1 MKIFQYLLATF
12 VASFMLVGC
21 VSKSHLAKKEVSDN
35 AKLFNKPSNEKAGLY
50 IYRESGI
57 VGSLT
62 RKNLYIDDRFIAES
76 SPNMFFYVEVD
87 GDKEYKIST
96 ESEFSN
102 NDIILKIDKNK
113 LYFINQYI
121 RGGVF
126 NRGANLKIIDEK
138 VAKKA
143 ILNPNMELGNTFK

>member
-1 MKIFQYLLATF
+1 MKIFKYLLVTV

-35 AKLFNKPSNEKAGLY
+35 AKLFNKPSDEKAGLY

-96 ESEFSN
+96 ESVLSPNHIF
-102 NDIILKIDKNK
+102 LKAEKNK
-113 LYFINQYI
+113 LYFIRHFTVPGFFPHPAY
-121 RGGVF
+121 
-126 NRGANLKIIDEK
+126 LK
-138 VAKKA
+138 VASEEDGKNS
-143 ILNPNMELGNTFK
+143 I